1 MIIVKYV
8 GIFLILISSSL
19 IGIIYSKRYSKRID
33 DLEEIKKRSK
43 YV

>member
-8 GIFLILISSSL
+8 GIFLILISSSF

-33 DLEEIKKRSK
+33 DLEEIKKRPK